1 MKKLISKSP
10 FITAFDLISRMYKNR
25 ERIKDST
32 RYQIR
37 GLPVVVYISG
47 KEKVKFFN
55 ITVEFSI

>member
-25 ERIKDST
+25 ERIIDST
-32 RYQIR
+32 RFQIR